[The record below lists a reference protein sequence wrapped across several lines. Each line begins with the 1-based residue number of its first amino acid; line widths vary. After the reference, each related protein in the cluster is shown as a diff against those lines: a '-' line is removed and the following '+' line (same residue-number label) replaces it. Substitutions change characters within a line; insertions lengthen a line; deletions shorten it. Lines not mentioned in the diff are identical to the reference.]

1 MQVTIGHWSLSD
13 LQWPGIVIFLSPS
26 LLPLKDH
33 QWSDLG
39 RGEIPYQLKSLMRD
53 RKKRKK
59 RETERMGERD
69 RE

>member
-1 MQVTIGHWSLSD
+1 MQVTIGHWSLSE
-13 LQWPGIVIFLSPS
+13 WPGIVIFLSPS

-39 RGEIPYQLKSLMRD
+39 RGEIPYQLESLMRE
-53 RKKRKK
+53 RKKKRKK
-59 RETERMGERD
+59 REIERLGKRD